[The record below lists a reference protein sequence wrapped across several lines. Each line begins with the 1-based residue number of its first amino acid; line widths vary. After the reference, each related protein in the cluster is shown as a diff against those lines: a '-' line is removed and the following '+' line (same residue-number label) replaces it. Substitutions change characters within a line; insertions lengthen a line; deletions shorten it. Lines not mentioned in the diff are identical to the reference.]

1 MTNTSET
8 KTNVVEE
15 MVETGPVIAEGVDQE
30 PVEGNRRLFAG
41 TRMIA
46 VAVLAT
52 LYAGFHMAALNGI
65 SISALTGIDLPF
77 LPQFPLETWNFRIVH
92 IAGALVLGFVVYAAY
107 TWVDE
112 VEAPSD
118 TALLSKAGYALFI
131 PAALALWSALSFGR
145 LIASG
150 TLPEM
155 GGLVSWAAFP
165 GTEIYETEIWNFK
178 LLLNNCFAYDT
189 FHFIRL

>member
-1 MTNTSET
+1 MTNTSQT
-8 KTNVVEE
+8 KASDLDAIA
-15 MVETGPVIAEGVDQE
+15 ETGPVIAEGVDQE
-30 PVEGNRRLFAG
+30 PVENNRRLFTG
-41 TRMIA
+41 PRMIA
-46 VAVLAT
+46 VAILAT

-65 SISALTGIDLPF
+65 SISAWTGIDLPL

-92 IAGALVLGFVVYAAY
+92 IAGALVLGFVLYAPY
-107 TWVDE
+107 TWKEDA
-112 VEAPSD
+112 EAPKD

-145 LIASG
+145 LIDSG

-165 GTEIYETEIWNFK
+165 GTEIYETEIWNFGVP
-178 LLLNNCFAYDT
+178 LLVAT
-189 FHFIRL
+189 FGAILLGWF